1 MRLSNPVC
9 GSAPG
14 LSRIIAL
21 TFTIS
26 PICERKV
33 GASMQHFLWYRR

>member
-21 TFTIS
+21 TFTIF
-26 PICERKV
+26 PLAAGRKV
-33 GASMQHFLWYRR
+33 RVSMHHLL